1 MKKIAILT
9 LPGNFNYGNRLQN
22 YALQTI
28 LEEKGYHTE
37 TLNIEFSRKNNIQ
50 KICNAIVRCLKTP
63 SLIKMFFRKRE
74 YGNSF
79 TQMTKLKSPKLQP
92 FTENNLK
99 IRTVEKE
106 DLYTIESQYDFF
118 IVGSDQVWN
127 QSAISDNTFFLDFV
141 PYEKRYSYAASFG
154 KSEILNAD
162 KRYFKKNIES
172 MKKISVREFA
182 GKEIVHNLTG
192 RDACVH
198 VDPTMLLTS
207 CEWRKLAQ
215 QEDTGW
221 LPRKKFILIYTLRG
235 MDKAIKKELVEI
247 AEKNSYEII
256 SIMGDSIDEN
266 SRILS
271 VIQFIQAIDRAEL
284 VITDSFHGTVFSIIL
299 NTPFQVLERKTGN
312 MNSRIDTLLD
322 KFNLSKN
329 SNKINTSLE
338 EILITDFSGVESI
351 LLRERK
357 KSMKYFDSFLID
369 SVTSNE

>member
-127 QSAISDNTFFLDFV
+127 QSAISDNTFFFRLC
-141 PYEKRYSYAASFG
+141 A
-154 KSEILNAD
+154 L
-162 KRYFKKNIES
+162 
-172 MKKISVREFA
+172 
-182 GKEIVHNLTG
+182 
-192 RDACVH
+192 
-198 VDPTMLLTS
+198 
-207 CEWRKLAQ
+207 
-215 QEDTGW
+215 
-221 LPRKKFILIYTLRG
+221 
-235 MDKAIKKELVEI
+235 
-247 AEKNSYEII
+247 
-256 SIMGDSIDEN
+256 
-266 SRILS
+266 
-271 VIQFIQAIDRAEL
+271 
-284 VITDSFHGTVFSIIL
+284 
-299 NTPFQVLERKTGN
+299 
-312 MNSRIDTLLD
+312 
-322 KFNLSKN
+322 
-329 SNKINTSLE
+329 
-338 EILITDFSGVESI
+338 
-351 LLRERK
+351 
-357 KSMKYFDSFLID
+357 
-369 SVTSNE
+369 